1 MTDATS
7 DNSFMDDAQPEND
20 LRLGKMADALG
31 CTAKLIQE
39 TWQMLGIDSF
49 DDPHELSSVQEAAD
63 IYLSAGKHAARL
75 SEMLSS
81 LPEAEVE
88 RLTVERN
95 DVVKSSIVSARG
107 LLARSYWP
115 FMRKESPLLTVIQ
128 GGVGVIRGQINLLNL
143 WH

>member
-95 DVVKSSIVSARG
+95 DVVKSSIVSAED
-107 LLARSYWP
+107 S
-115 FMRKESPLLTVIQ
+115 
-128 GGVGVIRGQINLLNL
+128 
-143 WH
+143 